1 MFSFVKIGFFSA
13 CFALL
18 TSTSFAQ
25 APASSSPA
33 NTSPTNAAT
42 DKLINQLESSGALDA
57 AVQRSLDRLKKKEE
71 LAKQAEAQKQWTER
85 LTKAKNARKV
95 DPKTEPIYGQANA
108 PITIIEYSDFECPY
122 CQRFHE
128 TPKKVVDA
136 MPGQVNLVWRHYPL
150 PFHEPMASKEAG
162 ASICA
167 YQQGGSVGFWKYTDA
182 IFKLTKGNNQG
193 IPAEKGVDPLLKLAT
208 EQGLNVDQFKSCMAN
223 DAELKKQIAADI
235 KDGQA
240 AGISGTPGVI
250 IINKANG
257 KVNIVAGAL
266 PFEAVMDAVKQ
277 VTDK

>member
-1 MFSFVKIGFFSA
+1 MFSFIKIGLFTA
-13 CFALL
+13 CVALF

-25 APASSSPA
+25 APANAASTGTP
-33 NTSPTNAAT
+33 PTNTAT
-42 DKLINQLESSGALDA
+42 DKIINQLESSGALDA
-57 AVQRSLDRLKKKEE
+57 AVQRSLDRLKKKDE
-71 LAKQAEAQKQWTER
+71 LAKQAEAQKQR
-85 LTKAKNARKV
+85 QAQMDKAKNARKI
-95 DPKTEPIYGQANA
+95 DPLTEPIYGQANA
-108 PITIIEYSDFECPY
+108 PIAIIEYSDFKCPY

-128 TPKKVVDA
+128 TPKKVVDT

-150 PFHEPMASKEAG
+150 SFHEPLASKEAG

-167 YQQGGSVGFWKYTDA
+167 YQQGGSAGFWKYADA

-208 EQGLNVDQFKSCMAN
+208 EQGLNVDQFKSCIAN
-223 DAELKKQIAADI
+223 EAELKKQIAADI
-235 KDGQA
+235 KDGQT

-266 PFEAVMDAVKQ
+266 PFEAVIDAVKQ
-277 VTDK
+277 VMDK

>member
-1 MFSFVKIGFFSA
+1 MLSFVKIGFFSA

-18 TSTSFAQ
+18 ASTSFAQ
-25 APASSSPA
+25 APASTSPV
-33 NTSPTNAAT
+33 NSSPTNAAT

-128 TPKKVVDA
+128 TPKKVVDT

-150 PFHEPMASKEAG
+150 PFHEPLASKEAS

-167 YQQGGSVGFWKYTDA
+167 YQQGGSAGFWKYADA

-193 IPAEKGVDPLLKLAT
+193 IPAEKGVDPPLKLAT
-208 EQGLNVDQFKSCMAN
+208 EQGLNVDQFKSCIAN

-277 VTDK
+277 VIDK